1 MKTVRH
7 LLAALAFGLLGMGS
21 GSAAPLASWDST
33 CLVDLRQVK
42 EDWTRISTDATKNA
56 VAKEVTAAEQSYR
69 KGDEQKCREI
79 VARIKDM
86 MR

>member
-1 MKTVRH
+1 MNCRH
-7 LLAALAFGLLGMGS
+7 AAAAALALCLLAGGE
-21 GSAAPLASWDST
+21 ARAVEAWNST

-42 EDWTRISTDATKNA
+42 EDWSRIATDQVRNA
-56 VAKEVTAAEQSYR
+56 VARDVTSAEQSYR